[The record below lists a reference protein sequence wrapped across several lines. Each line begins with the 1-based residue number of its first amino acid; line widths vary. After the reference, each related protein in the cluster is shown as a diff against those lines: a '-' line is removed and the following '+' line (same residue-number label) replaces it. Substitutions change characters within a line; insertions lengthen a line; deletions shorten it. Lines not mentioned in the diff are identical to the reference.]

1 MFLLSSPSLGPEYS
15 LEQKCVIDCSLECD
29 HFIVSLNMKGS
40 PSPFFFILFVAFDK
54 F

>member
-40 PSPFFFILFVAFDK
+40 PPFFFILFVAFDK